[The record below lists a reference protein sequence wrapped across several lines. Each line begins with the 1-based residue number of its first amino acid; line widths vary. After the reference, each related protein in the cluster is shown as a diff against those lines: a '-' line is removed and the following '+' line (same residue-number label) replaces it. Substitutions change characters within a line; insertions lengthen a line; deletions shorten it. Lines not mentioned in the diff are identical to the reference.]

1 MANFREL
8 RYGEV
13 QRIAPPRCPN
23 PLRRGLD
30 CYRELR
36 RILLPRTPVNKP
48 FYAFCTHSFTASSD
62 KIIRLGDVL
71 VVHGC
76 YFLHKRY
83 ARAPAGKEVPR
94 WATKGRTE
102 G

>member
-1 MANFREL
+1 MQDREYEL
-8 RYGEV
+8 P
-13 QRIAPPRCPN
+13 RIP
-23 PLRRGLD
+23 
-30 CYRELR
+30 
-36 RILLPRTPVNKP
+36 LPRTPVNKP
-48 FYAFCTHSFTASSD
+48 FYAFCTHSSQLVAT